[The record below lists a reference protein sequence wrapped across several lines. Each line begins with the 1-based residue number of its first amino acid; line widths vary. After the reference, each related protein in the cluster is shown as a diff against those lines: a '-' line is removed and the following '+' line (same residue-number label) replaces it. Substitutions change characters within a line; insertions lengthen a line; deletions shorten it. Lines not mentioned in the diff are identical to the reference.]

1 MQFLD
6 PLRSKLGLSRSATV
20 DLMLLNVLV
29 FIATGLLGLV
39 PITRPL
45 VDLLR
50 LQPEWNT
57 LIGQPWSL
65 ISYIFLHAGFMHL
78 LGNML
83 WLFFIGTILEDLIG
97 RQHLFRLFLF
107 GGLAGG
113 LLFVLCYNL
122 IPFFAEQTLLPMV
135 GASGG
140 VTAII
145 VAAASFRPTYTIYL
159 FGVLP
164 IQLRWIALFR
174 VFTDLAGLGDGM
186 NDGGQ
191 LAHLGGAAFGLVYAL
206 SLKGS
211 LPSWLQ
217 FSLPQR
223 TKKPKRSHKVWIN
236 APERSATQGR
246 AGTKKPNQ
254 AEIDAILDK
263 INRSGYPSL
272 SEEEK
277 QTLFR
282 ASGD

>member
-29 FIATGLLGLV
+29 FVFTGLLGMI
-39 PITRPL
+39 PFTRPI
-45 VDLLR
+45 VELLR
-50 LQPEWNT
+50 LTPGWNE
-57 LIGQPWSL
+57 LLSQPWSL
-65 ISYIFLHAGFMHL
+65 LTYIFLHAGFMHL

-97 RQHLFRLFLF
+97 RQHLFRLFLL

-113 LLFVLCYNL
+113 VLFVLCYNL
-122 IPFFAEQTLLPMV
+122 IPVFSNQPLLPMV

-145 VAAASFRPTYTIYL
+145 VAAATFRPTYTIYL

-191 LAHLGGAAFGLVYAL
+191 LAHLGGAAFGLLYAL
-206 SLKGS
+206 NLKGA
-211 LPSWLQ
+211 LPSWMQ
-217 FSLPQR
+217 ISFPKK

-236 APERSATQGR
+236 SPDTTGGKRKT
-246 AGTKKPNQ
+246 GTSKPNQ

-263 INRSGYPSL
+263 INQSGYQSL

-282 ASGD
+282 ASSD

>member
-29 FIATGLLGLV
+29 FVFTGLLGFIPFTH
-39 PITRPL
+39 PII
-45 VDLLR
+45 DLLR
-50 LQPEWNT
+50 LTPEWSD
-57 LIGQPWSL
+57 LLSQPWSL
-65 ISYIFLHAGFMHL
+65 LTYIFLHAGFMHL

-97 RQHLFRLFLF
+97 SKHLFRLFIF

-122 IPFFAEQTLLPMV
+122 IPVFANQTLLPMV

-145 VAAASFRPTYTIYL
+145 VAAATFRPTYTIYL

-191 LAHLGGAAFGLVYAL
+191 LAHLGGAAFGLFYIL
-206 SLKGS
+206 NLKGI
-211 LPSWLQ
+211 LPSWMNIS
-217 FSLPQR
+217 FPKKA
-223 TKKPKRSHKVWIN
+223 KKPRRSHKVWIN
-236 APERSATQGR
+236 SPEAGGR
-246 AGTKKPNQ
+246 NQRNRPSKPNQ

-263 INRSGYPSL
+263 INQSGYQSL

-282 ASGD
+282 ASSD

>member
-29 FIATGLLGLV
+29 FIATGLLGLI

-50 LQPEWNT
+50 LRPEWDA
-57 LIGQPWSL
+57 LLGQPWSL
-65 ISYIFLHAGFMHL
+65 LSYIFLHAGFMHL

-97 RQHLFRLFLF
+97 RQHVFRLFLL

-113 LLFVLCYNL
+113 VLFVLCYNL
-122 IPFFAEQTLLPMV
+122 IPMFAQQTLLPMV

-159 FGVLP
+159 FGILP

-191 LAHLGGAAFGLVYAL
+191 LAHLGGAAFGLLYAL
-206 SLKGS
+206 NLKGT
-211 LPSWLQ
+211 LPSWME
-217 FSLPQR
+217 FSLPKR
-223 TKKPKRSHKVWIN
+223 TKKP
-236 APERSATQGR
+236 ERKANPGR
-246 AGTKKPNQ
+246 ARANKPNQ
-254 AEIDAILDK
+254 AEVDAILDK
-263 INRSGYPSL
+263 INRSGYQSL

-282 ASGD
+282 ASSD

>member
-6 PLRSKLGLSRSATV
+6 PIRAKLGLSRSATV

-29 FIATGLLGLV
+29 FLLTGLLGLL

-50 LQPEWNT
+50 LKPEWSD
-57 LIGQPWSL
+57 LLSQPWSL
-65 ISYIFLHAGFMHL
+65 LSYIFLHAGFMHL

-97 RQHLFRLFLF
+97 RQHLFRLFLL

-113 LLFVLCYNL
+113 ILFVLCYNL
-122 IPFFAEQTLLPMV
+122 IPVFSDQPLLPMV

-145 VAAASFRPTYTIYL
+145 VAAATFRPTYTIYL

-191 LAHLGGAAFGLVYAL
+191 LAHIGGASFGLLYAL

-211 LPSWLQ
+211 LPNL
-217 FSLPQR
+217 FRFALPQKTR
-223 TKKPKRSHKVWIN
+223 KPKRSHKVWIN
-236 APERSATQGR
+236 TPEKGSSARRSAGS
-246 AGTKKPNQ
+246 KPNQ
-254 AEIDAILDK
+254 DDIDAILDK
-263 INRSGYPSL
+263 INKSGYQSL

-282 ASGD
+282 ASSD